1 MIKLSL
7 FALVLVLGFTS
18 TSFSQNSSGL
28 NQPLISQ
35 NKPDKPDK
43 SNKALVEGKVAF
55 IDLQTLDTNILE
67 IKKQYDKVQQEFQ
80 ASFNELKNLDEQL
93 VKLQEELKSNA
104 LNEKIYRDKLNLFQ
118 TLKKNLDIKAEYYK
132 QSSQARLEQYLVPI
146 RDKVFKSLQVYAKQR
161 GIIAVFSLPDSNN
174 LIFYDDSNNI
184 TEDFIKDYNLHSPEK

>member
-1 MIKLSL
+1 MIKLFL

-132 QSSQARLEQYLVPI
+132 QSSQARLEQYLAPI
-146 RDKVFKSLQVYAKQR
+146 RDKVFKSLQVYAKQK

-184 TEDFIKDYNLHSPEK
+184 TEDFIKDYNLHSLEK